1 MGEDKGELK
10 ILGFFFFW
18 KICKIV
24 IPFCLVVVGHI
35 WLMWLRSDILELL
48 NGSNTQQILQNSMN
62 KLANIL

>member
-10 ILGFFFFW
+10 ILVFFFFW

-24 IPFCLVVVGHI
+24 IPSCLVVVDRI

-48 NGSNTQQILQNSMN
+48 NGLNTQQILQKFYEQVS
-62 KLANIL
+62 